1 MLAASVYPEQANN
14 VTFFPECWLRQPCN
28 LLVTD
33 QDFESAVFLV
43 ALRLHLGMDGE
54 ELTEQETALYDRQI
68 RVWGTDAQRRLLF
81 YALSFCI

>member
-1 MLAASVYPEQANN
+1 M
-14 VTFFPECWLRQPCN
+14 
-28 LLVTD
+28 VTD
-33 QDFESAVFLV
+33 QDFESAVFVL

-81 YALSFCI
+81 YSVSFCIKCFVSPIWRSFIGVHFRANLSL